1 MIPIIIILRQD
12 ILGNYFSW
20 ILFLLLANNAL
31 NAQVDSSQQL
41 LFNQMYSAAEQ
52 EYGIHQELIKGLLF
66 ENKNQDAKGHPYLLN
81 YYSNQGSV
89 IYRGKQYSKLNLR
102 YDVHDQQVL
111 LIYLFDNVE
120 YKLHLQNEF
129 ITEFTIENK
138 KFINDAFGA
147 NEDAKYYQ
155 VIGGDCPIKVLY
167 FWKKNLENLYAYN
180 SDKKMF
186 SAELKETFILFN
198 NQLVSFNGNRSFTNK
213 FTSKS
218 KTAIKKYFRKNK
230 TKVKRAN
237 DYEMELLIEFINAL
251 DN

>member
-1 MIPIIIILRQD
+1 MMPVIIILRQD
-12 ILGNYFSW
+12 IIRNYFRW
-20 ILFLLLANNAL
+20 ILFLLISINAV
-31 NAQVDSSQQL
+31 NAQVDSSPQL
-41 LFNQMYSAAEQ
+41 LFNQIYSAAEK

-66 ENKNQDAKGHPYLLN
+66 ENKNQDAKGHPYFLN
-81 YYSNQGSV
+81 SYSNQGSV
-89 IYRGKQYSKLNLR
+89 IYRGKQYSNLNLR
-102 YDVHDQQVL
+102 YDVYDQQVL
-111 LIYLFDNVE
+111 LIYLFDNDV

-138 KFINDAFGA
+138 KFIYEAYGA
-147 NEDAKYYQ
+147 NEDAKFYQ
-155 VIGGDCPIKVLY
+155 VIGEDRPIKALY
-167 FWKKNLENLYAYN
+167 FWKKDLENLYANN

-186 SAELKETFILFN
+186 SSELKETFILFN
-198 NQLVSFNGNRSFTNK
+198 NQLVSFNGNRSFTQK

-218 KTAIKKYFRKNK
+218 KSAIKEYFRKNK